1 MAMKP
6 SSKSDAASP
15 LIGNMFA
22 AAFLLLTTVV
32 AAVDMVKAHVYSDG
46 FVFGTSGGSLSV
58 IAFVL
63 SFIFFYKYLKR
74 SLGGGCCGGCCK

>member
-1 MAMKP
+1 MASKL
-6 SSKSDAASP
+6 SSKPDATP
-15 LIGNMFA
+15 FLIGNMFA
-22 AAFLLLTTVV
+22 AAILLLATVV
-32 AAVDMVKAHVYSDG
+32 SAVDMVKAHVFSDG

-74 SLGGGCCGGCCK
+74 TLGFGCCCK